1 MTNCRGA
8 LAAASLA
15 LGLALAGCQG
25 VDLSKALDIKVQTA
39 SQATPDQARQVVA
52 MIYAQAPNDAF
63 EALPFA
69 DVNFWKAAE
78 RSRDRLPQLRPWFDR
93 GVIGNT
99 SGGFVTVRDKSQADQ
114 VRDLIKAENTDRAAM
129 YRSGSDLV
137 GYDNDDDDDDSS
149 WLPYEQASYGQ
160 AWIEMAPVGWWS
172 RDAAGNWQQKRA

>member
-1 MTNCRGA
+1 M
-8 LAAASLA
+8 AAATLA
-15 LGLALAGCQG
+15 LGLGLAGCQG

-78 RSRDRLPQLRPWFDR
+78 GSRDRLPQLRPWFDQ

-99 SGGFVTVRDKSQADQ
+99 GGGFVAIRDKSRADQ
-114 VRDLIKAENTDRAAM
+114 VRALVKAENNDRAAI

-137 GYDNDDDDDDSS
+137 GFDANVDDDS

-160 AWIEMAPVGWWS
+160 VWIEMAPVGWWS
-172 RDAAGNWQQKRA
+172 RDASGNWQRKGG